1 MVETVVKA
9 DQRGGAESG
18 AFAAD
23 PLIQRGQAGHE
34 IQGTVGDLLA
44 ALGKH
49 LLQALSEAQGGA
61 TRHPVVFVG
70 AGPGDPELITLKGRR
85 LLDSADVVV
94 YAGSLVNAALLNG
107 IKAACYDSASLDLEA
122 IMELLAEGYQQG
134 QRVVRLHTGDPAI
147 YGAIREQMQWLDSRQ
162 IPYEVVPGVSSAFA
176 SAAALK
182 VELTVPEVT
191 QTVIFTRQAGRTPV
205 PERESLRNLARA
217 QASMCIFLSVS
228 LIGTVVADLIEG
240 GYPAQTPIAVVE
252 KASWPDQQIVRG
264 TLADIAKTIKN
275 SQIKKT
281 AMIVVGPALSQEST
295 IVSKLYDAAFSHE
308 YR

>member
-1 MVETVVKA
+1 MPA
-9 DQRGGAESG
+9 NLSQSDSG
-18 AFAAD
+18 
-23 PLIQRGQAGHE
+23 R
-34 IQGTVGDLLA
+34 
-44 ALGKH
+44 
-49 LLQALSEAQGGA
+49 S
-61 TRHPVVFVG
+61 PVVFLG

-94 YAGSLVNAALLNG
+94 YAGSLVNPALLNG
-107 IKAACYDSASLDLEA
+107 IKAACHDSASLDLEA

-147 YGAIREQMQWLDSRQ
+147 YGAIREQMQWLDARQ
-162 IPYEVVPGVSSAFA
+162 MPYEVVPGVCSAFA

-240 GYPAQTPIAVVE
+240 GYPEQTPIAVVE

-264 TLADIAKTIKN
+264 TLADIAETIKG

-295 IVSKLYDAAFSHE
+295 VVSKLYDAAFSHE